1 MAVYWLPFSNIVF
14 ESFNTIYI
22 FHVIM
27 CYVPN
32 FCSHVSKRTD
42 SKIFR
47 IYIWP
52 SKVNLRP

>member
-1 MAVYWLPFSNIVF
+1 MKVYWLPFSNTVF
-14 ESFNTIYI
+14 ESFNII
-22 FHVIM
+22 DIIHVIR
-27 CYVPN
+27 YHAPN
-32 FCSHVSKRTD
+32 FCSHVSNRTD